1 MDWGA
6 IAGGMLL
13 GAGALLLVV
22 GGIGIN
28 RFPHFYSRLHAA
40 GVIDTLA
47 AGLVLAGLA
56 PAFGVTLGTLSW
68 RWSSYSCSSRA
79 PRPATPSR
87 VRPSERCPGTPV
99 GAGAAVIAE
108 LIDIL
113 LLAFLVL
120 TALYVA
126 LSRDL
131 LAVIMVFSANSLLRG
146 RHVHGDGRA
155 GTWASRRRRSAR
167 ACRPS

>member
-47 AGLVLAGLA
+47 AALVLAGLA
-56 PAFGVTLGTLSW
+56 PVFGVTLGTLKLAMIFVFLLFTSPTACHALA
-68 RWSSYSCSSRA
+68 RSAHLSGLREPRA
-79 PRPATPSR
+79 PQEPPSS
-87 VRPSERCPGTPV
+87 PS
-99 GAGAAVIAE
+99 
-108 LIDIL
+108 
-113 LLAFLVL
+113 
-120 TALYVA
+120 
-126 LSRDL
+126 
-131 LAVIMVFSANSLLRG
+131 
-146 RHVHGDGRA
+146 
-155 GTWASRRRRSAR
+155 
-167 ACRPS
+167 

>member
-13 GAGALLLVV
+13 GAGALLLIV

-56 PAFGVTLGTLSW
+56 PAFGVTLGMLKLALIFVFLLFTSPTACHALARSAHLSGL
-68 RWSSYSCSSRA
+68 REPRA
-79 PRPATPSR
+79 PQEPPPSQ
-87 VRPSERCPGTPV
+87 S
-99 GAGAAVIAE
+99 
-108 LIDIL
+108 
-113 LLAFLVL
+113 
-120 TALYVA
+120 
-126 LSRDL
+126 
-131 LAVIMVFSANSLLRG
+131 
-146 RHVHGDGRA
+146 
-155 GTWASRRRRSAR
+155 
-167 ACRPS
+167 

>member
-13 GAGALLLVV
+13 GAGALLLIV

-56 PAFGVTLGTLSW
+56 PAFGVTLGTLKLALVFVFLLFTSPTACHALA
-68 RWSSYSCSSRA
+68 RSAHLSGLREPRA
-79 PRPATPSR
+79 PQEPPPSQ
-87 VRPSERCPGTPV
+87 S
-99 GAGAAVIAE
+99 
-108 LIDIL
+108 
-113 LLAFLVL
+113 
-120 TALYVA
+120 
-126 LSRDL
+126 
-131 LAVIMVFSANSLLRG
+131 
-146 RHVHGDGRA
+146 
-155 GTWASRRRRSAR
+155 
-167 ACRPS
+167 

>member
-13 GAGALLLVV
+13 GAGALLLIV

-56 PAFGVTLGTLSW
+56 PAFGVTLGTPKL
-68 RWSSYSCSSRA
+68 A
-79 PRPATPSR
+79 
-87 VRPSERCPGTPV
+87 
-99 GAGAAVIAE
+99 
-108 LIDIL
+108 LIFVFL
-113 LLAFLVL
+113 LFTSPTACHALA
-120 TALYVA
+120 
-126 LSRDL
+126 R
-131 LAVIMVFSANSLLRG
+131 SAHMSGLREP
-146 RHVHGDGRA
+146 
-155 GTWASRRRRSAR
+155 RSAR
-167 ACRPS
+167 ESPSSQS